1 MTSLAIMYNS
11 LTLTQFL
18 FPGFVVLMGTDTMAY
33 AASAVSFMFQNL
45 GKPVI
50 FTVRQAKVGLAQVFC
65 STFMIGL
72 QHKPLSSNLF

>member
-1 MTSLAIMYNS
+1 
-11 LTLTQFL
+11 
-18 FPGFVVLMGTDTMAY
+18 MGTDTMAY

-65 STFMIGL
+65 STFMISL
-72 QHKPLSSNLF
+72 QHKPLSSNLFLISLHTGFPNSLARTVQ